1 MRAMGFAIE
10 IDDFGTG
17 ESSLSMLTELPADV
31 LKLDRSLVAKVD
43 TSPRSAAVVRAVA
56 DMARALHLSLVA
68 EGVETKEQAE
78 KIHSLGCRLVQ
89 GFYYSRPSPEEEFL
103 KLP

>member
-1 MRAMGFAIE
+1 MGFAIE

-78 KIHSLGCRLVQ
+78 KSTPLDAASYRA
-89 GFYYSRPSPEEEFL
+89 STTAAPRRKKNS
-103 KLP
+103 